1 MKKSHAL
8 WEGGITPPQLP
19 HGSAAAFWADGQVN
33 APDRLEQFFHG
44 QSGITLPESLAALDP
59 EDHFQV
65 SGLHPVIEE
74 PVVPDLLETGR
85 EHMLKETA
93 DKLFVGEDDL
103 PFGITGFLSPCRE
116 NDFFFCNREDPA
128 VGDGDPV
135 SVTAKVFDGI
145 AKAVKSLFDVR
156 APVFPIKV
164 VFECLPDA
172 GILQGAEGGRKNKLP
187 LLVAGVQ
194 EGKIFSLK
202 LIPEYSDRD
211 KKFGGGFTDPAARGK
226 ASAGDDAVHMDM
238 VIQFLV
244 PGMEDLD
251 DPRLGAEIFLVR
263 AKFQE
268 SFRTAFME
276 QAVKAF
282 LVGINQ
288 GIEFMGEGK
297 HHMEVGGVNDFRP
310 AFIHPDF
317 FEDCLAAGTVPVP
330 AGIIMEL
337 HAAAF
342 GACTDIDAEAA
353 GFAGKDGTG
362 SFLLLIGLELSGLAE
377 LPIRIQPYFLNFE
390 VTHGRHLPSGQKG

>member
-1 MKKSHAL
+1 M
-8 WEGGITPPQLP
+8 G
-19 HGSAAAFWADGQVN
+19 
-33 APDRLEQFFHG
+33 
-44 QSGITLPESLAALDP
+44 
-59 EDHFQV
+59 
-65 SGLHPVIEE
+65 
-74 PVVPDLLETGR
+74 
-85 EHMLKETA
+85 
-93 DKLFVGEDDL
+93 
-103 PFGITGFLSPCRE
+103 
-116 NDFFFCNREDPA
+116 
-128 VGDGDPV
+128 
-135 SVTAKVFDGI
+135 VTAKVLNGI
-145 AKAVKSLFDVR
+145 AKSMKSLFDIR
-156 APVFPIKV
+156 APVFPIKT
-164 VFECLPDA
+164 VFESLPFP
-172 GILQGAEGGRKNKLP
+172 GKLQCFTGSRENKFS
-187 LLVAGVQ
+187 LLVQ
-194 EGKIFSLK
+194 SIQKRKIFPFE
-202 LIPEYSDRD
+202 LISKDSDRD
-211 KKFGGGFTDPAARGK
+211 KKLCRGFPDPVVRSQPSARE
-226 ASAGDDAVHMDM
+226 DAVHMNM

-362 SFLLLIGLELSGLAE
+362 SFLLLIGLEMSGLAE